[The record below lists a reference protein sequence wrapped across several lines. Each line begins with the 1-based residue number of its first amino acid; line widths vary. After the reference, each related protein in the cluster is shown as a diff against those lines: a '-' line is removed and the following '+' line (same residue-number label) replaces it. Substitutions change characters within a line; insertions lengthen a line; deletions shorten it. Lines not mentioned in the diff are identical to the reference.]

1 MGAVAVRPKC
11 IMTAWRCIERSN
23 GTWVLFIDHPF
34 GADPEW
40 AIKGHPVYLRQCD
53 PGDRM
58 LRWHPRQ

>member
-1 MGAVAVRPKC
+1 MGAVGVRPKC
-11 IMTAWRCIERSN
+11 IYDDMEVHRKVGRHL
-23 GTWVLFIDHPF
+23 VLFIDHPF

-40 AIKGHPVYLRQCD
+40 AIKDHPVYLRQCD